1 MDSHP
6 EPSHSEMHPYRRL
19 FVSLALSYVVM
30 FAVMYARVNA
40 PDHIL
45 LSLNQAYM
53 AGLMVAPMLIIMLLT
68 MGSMYKNRRLNQI
81 LLATGVAL
89 TLLFF
94 TLVRTQSGVG
104 DEQFLNSMIP
114 HHSAAIL
121 VCEEAAL
128 SDPRVEE
135 LCVEI
140 IESQER
146 EIREMKSLLQDYD

>member
-140 IESQER
+140 IEAQER